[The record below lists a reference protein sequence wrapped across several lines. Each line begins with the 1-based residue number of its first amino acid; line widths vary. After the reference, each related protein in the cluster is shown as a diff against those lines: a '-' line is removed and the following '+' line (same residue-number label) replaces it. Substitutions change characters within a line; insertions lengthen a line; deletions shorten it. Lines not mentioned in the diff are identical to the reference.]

1 MHDDGLG
8 PLFHHD
14 VINDGLSLPTAFHA
28 CLNRL
33 HYFLGFLLG
42 FVVGYGIFFVVVP
55 ILILGIVPSF
65 LLKYLEANSTKESKD
80 RTHYCG
86 NHLRSTHLHSNPH
99 PYNTKDRAT

>member
-1 MHDDGLG
+1 MHDDGLS

-33 HYFLGFLLG
+33 HYFFGFLLG

-55 ILILGIVPSF
+55 ILILGIAPSF
-65 LLKYLEANSTKESKD
+65 LFTFHQFHAQSDDATGASRGDFVKSFSDSKI
-80 RTHYCG
+80 
-86 NHLRSTHLHSNPH
+86 
-99 PYNTKDRAT
+99 

>member
-1 MHDDGLG
+1 MHDDGLS

-33 HYFLGFLLG
+33 HYFFGFLLG

-55 ILILGIVPSF
+55 ILIFGIVPSF
-65 LLKYLEANSTKESKD
+65 LLKYLEANSTKD
-80 RTHYCG
+80 
-86 NHLRSTHLHSNPH
+86 LRSTHLHSNPH